1 MTQSAKYGLILTM
14 SYSLVDE
21 MSELTDFLNE
31 TRGLTFSEGTTA
43 NKINLIFHDEVAL
56 AGGANHTKN
65 FHDGTLTNKV
75 GQTITMDIFK
85 GIYVKNK
92 STDST
97 LIIGNSGA
105 NGLALFGAVAH
116 TIVLQPGGEWIFL
129 APDAS
134 GVDCSVNAD
143 LKFEHGNEGASA
155 PGYDLI
161 AVGVDSP

>member
-31 TRGLTFSEGTTA
+31 SRGLTFSEGITA
-43 NKINLIFHDEVAL
+43 NKINLIFHDQRPL
-56 AGGANHTKN
+56 ADAGNETLN

-75 GQTITMDIFK
+75 SQSITMDIFK

-97 LIIGNSGA
+97 LIIGNA
-105 NGLALFGAVAH
+105 TTNALAIFGAATH
-116 TIVLQPGGEWIFL
+116 TIVLQPGSEWIFL

-134 GVDCSVNAD
+134 GVDCSVNAN
-143 LKFEHGNEGASA
+143 LKFAHGGEGTSA